1 MPSCQKLS
9 SDEESRSRAAAAG
22 RQQGSDSPLYAR
34 VRLSPRRAAACTRP
48 SRPPTSTRLRATLA
62 LGRNATSGQA
72 HLAPA
77 PPGDLTLSDSEGDAT
92 EPLSLDNTLWAGTV
106 LASGEALALV
116 LYTGTDTRGA
126 MNSAPPRSKAGSAL
140 AKEWW
145 WWWCELSPTQRRSQV
160 ASVDLQVNLL
170 AKALPLKHAPTS
182 QPLTRAAAL
191 QRCSLVS
198 RRRPRWRWSPCPS
211 SSGPPPRG
219 WRAPRC
225 RSSCC
230 RRWSDACAGPN
241 ERGTADPSQRRASPA
256 GAARLLPLPAPL
268 LLHHPDLPARRA
280 RHGRARSAAEAPRSR
295 VTRGAALTRRSSSTS
310 CR

>member
-1 MPSCQKLS
+1 M
-9 SDEESRSRAAAAG
+9 
-22 RQQGSDSPLYAR
+22 YAPEPTADIYAFEGD
-34 VRLSPRRAAACTRP
+34 PRPGPKR
-48 SRPPTSTRLRATLA
+48 
-62 LGRNATSGQA
+62 TSGQA

-182 QPLTRAAAL
+182 QPLTRPAAL

-230 RRWSDACAGPN
+230 RRWSDACAGPSEARPILLRD
-241 ERGTADPSQRRASPA
+241 ERHPQA
-256 GAARLLPLPAPL
+256 LLDFCRFL
-268 LLHHPDLPARRA
+268 LLFSSIIPISLRVALDMAELSRT
-280 RHGRARSAAEAPRSR
+280 AAEAPRSR
-295 VTRGAALTRRSSSTS
+295 VRHGGRL
-310 CR
+310 